1 MGIKSYQ
8 IQNIFGLIAM
18 LVVNILAN
26 ALPIAGKTT
35 GELSDLY
42 PSLFTPA
49 GFTFSIWGLIYLLL
63 TFFVIFQSKGIFSES
78 KLPKNRYLYRIES
91 WFLISS
97 LANISWILAWHY
109 QVIWLSMLIMLVLLG
124 SLIMIYLQLGIGQ
137 RSVSK
142 NKKIFV
148 HIPISIYLGWITVA
162 TIANAAVVLLKYKW
176 GGFGLSPQIW
186 TSLMIAIATIIT
198 LVMLFKHKDFSF
210 GLVIIWAFF
219 GIFYKRFYAS
229 EEVFMCIVIASVAGI
244 CLITISGIFQLVRG
258 FLKRK
263 LLT

>member
-1 MGIKSYQ
+1 
-8 IQNIFGLIAM
+8 M
-18 LVVNILAN
+18 LVVNGLAN

-63 TFFVIFQSKGIFSES
+63 IIFVIFQAKGIFSDS

-142 NKKIFV
+142 SKKICV
-148 HIPISIYLGWITVA
+148 HIPMSVYLGWITVA
-162 TIANAAVVLLKYKW
+162 TIANAATVLLKYKW
-176 GGFGLSPQIW
+176 DGFGVSPQIW
-186 TSLMIAIATIIT
+186 TSAMIATATLIT
-198 LVMLFKHKDFSF
+198 LIMLFKRRDFF
-210 GLVIIWAFF
+210 FALVIIWAFF
-219 GIFYKRFYAS
+219 GIFYKHFY
-229 EEVFMCIVIASVAGI
+229 VFGGEFPGIQYSAIGGIVVVS
-244 CLITISGIFQLVRG
+244 SGIIIQLVRAM
-258 FLKRK
+258 LKGK
-263 LLT
+263 